1 MIAFIAAKEGQIF
14 GTVTGFVAGLLL
26 DILGGSFLGL
36 SALSYALAGFAGGY
50 FYNPDNEKFL
60 IKYNFLLVVFVC
72 AFTSSFIYFSI
83 FLQGA
88 FLTFWDIL
96 LKYVLPSTT
105 YTVIIS
111 LIYAVIPR
119 KGEKKNY

>member
-60 IKYNFLLVVFVC
+60 IKYNFLFVVFVC

-83 FLQGA
+83 YLQGA